1 MAIYTIEKYNDSK
14 LQCAFAVCVCVPRST
29 VSALMAS
36 RPALWVRKTV
46 MFPMRA
52 YAARCRAAAVHLAG
66 DTARAL
72 AESRPTSSV
81 RKTCLF
87 SVRA

>member
-1 MAIYTIEKYNDSK
+1 M
-14 LQCAFAVCVCVPRST
+14 
-29 VSALMAS
+29 SALMAS

-52 YAARCRAAAVHLAG
+52 YAARCRAAAAVHLAG

>member
-1 MAIYTIEKYNDSK
+1 M
-14 LQCAFAVCVCVPRST
+14 
-29 VSALMAS
+29 SALMAS